1 MCIYFADLLEKAT
14 QYVLAVHVLQVFYK
28 EPLMS
33 FSIFQLCAAA
43 YSSKQ
48 NT

>member
-14 QYVLAVHVLQVFYK
+14 KYVLAVHVLQVNK